1 LVFFVWVFLP
11 FRFLKSPIVMLGMKN
26 MQDKILLILKRGL
39 WALSWLIQR
48 RQSRTNILIYL
59 FYALAEML
67 IA

>member
-1 LVFFVWVFLP
+1 
-11 FRFLKSPIVMLGMKN
+11 MLGMKN